1 VARFI
6 PRKSL
11 LVLGLLA
18 TVLGSSAATAVAAT
32 AHPAGPA
39 PAAAKSVTATTS
51 IAKTASAETASAK
64 TVGARLTAAK
74 TVPAGVLH
82 PAAGAAYPQAFL
94 TAVIRPATA
103 PPGTGA
109 PAAEPV
115 GGICSVPGIG
125 DIGNLLNLCHGGG
138 FTGDL
143 NNICQPSLPQPEP
156 ASGGIDAIIRPPAS
170 PGPQGKTLYDNYGVA
185 GQFWAATDMQCSDMT
200 SMIGNNVA
208 GMVFDAAKA
217 VDRVTITVYQSAAGN
232 GILAWLSGVVDR
244 LISSLGNAIYFP
256 YLAPVVLL
264 GVMWLAWHGLIRK
277 RATRTIE
284 GTIWMVVAC
293 AAAIWLI
300 GRPADFTGVGQA
312 VSNGVTQVLNVAFSK
327 LPNPGQGDCVP
338 VHGGDPQS
346 PGGASFGFTQGN
358 GLVDQNAN
366 ELWSV
371 LVCKPW
377 LDGEFGTTQ
386 FSTGRTGQTPV
397 NTYGRQLLW
406 AQAIAANE
414 TPTAALIKAKQTVYS
429 GIAAS
434 IKAHDPA
441 IYPLF
446 QGNQWTSRLEIGF
459 AGLFAALVAGVL
471 VLLIAIT
478 LIILK
483 LGFLLLLI
491 AGPFFL
497 IVGTHPGFGRVV
509 ATRWFE
515 MLVGV
520 LLKSVA
526 VAIVLSVL
534 LYAYSLIMGTSDSVL
549 PWALKILMIAL
560 VTIAVFIYRKPFQ
573 HLFSAV
579 GYGSIGARERAELEI
594 YRSREV
600 LRRNATGVAAAAVGG
615 FTGYSVGRLARRGA
629 PSTALA
635 EHIALAAGSGAPDA
649 GPRSGPMPNGQGLAD
664 PNAPPDGAEPADG
677 QTDDAGVRAGA
688 RGQGRTWAA
697 ADVEGSASAAP
708 PLHLSARGVDEV
720 QADAAGWARGG
731 MDSAGVTRPLSRTG
745 AAPPRPTGARTSWPA
760 AGSGRA
766 VSGAGSPAAGTG
778 TASGPPRQ
786 AGNGRAPAPQQA
798 AIGRGAAPRQA
809 GNGRSPAPPQAGNG
823 RGAVPQQAGNGR
835 GPAPRLPATAGP
847 VARLGSAAG
856 PAPWG
861 GHGPGPAPAAGHAA
875 GPPARTG
882 TASGAIRASGGGS
895 PVSGARGAAGPPART
910 GTIGGPGQAGSA
922 GGPARA
928 GGRGPAP
935 TAGGAVGPSA
945 RPGSAAPVRAGGGGG
960 PMRAGNGGGP
970 VRAGNGGGPVRAG
983 NESGPSWGGSAGGPR
998 PRSAGPGP
1006 GPAPTSAVGQPRAR
1020 WGSETAQGSGDVP
1033 RSGRP
1038 LWQPGPIRTSGGW
1051 SGGGGARS
1059 TPEPRTA
1066 PAPRSGPV
1074 SGAAPAPRS
1083 GPVSGAA
1090 AAPRSGPVSGAA
1102 AAPRSGPVSR
1112 SAPAP
1117 RSAAAFPAS
1126 YPAGPSAPAQPRPQH
1141 SGRPPAY
1148 PATGPA
1154 SGDGPALPPQRS
1166 RGRGIRPGRAAPGSS
1181 NPGGTVG
1188 NGTANSPDAVSSGR
1202 EEAIRR
1208 ETPLPFWLR
1217 PVRRKK

>member
-1 VARFI
+1 VAKLI

-18 TVLGSSAATAVAAT
+18 TVLGSSAATAAAAT
-32 AHPAGPA
+32 VHPAGPRPA
-39 PAAAKSVTATTS
+39 TAKAVTARMGAAQTVAKPAAAQ
-51 IAKTASAETASAK
+51 
-64 TVGARLTAAK
+64 
-74 TVPAGVLH
+74 TVPAAVLH
-82 PAAGAAYPQAFL
+82 PAARTSYPQAFL
-94 TAVIRPATA
+94 TAVTTGPATS

-109 PAAEPV
+109 PAAEPA

-138 FTGDL
+138 ITGDL

-217 VDRVTITVYQSAAGN
+217 IDRVTITVYQSAAGN
-232 GILAWLSGVVDR
+232 GILTWLSGAVDR
-244 LISSLGNAIYFP
+244 LIGSLGNAIYFP
-256 YLAPVVLL
+256 YLAPVILL

-300 GRPADFTGVGQA
+300 GRPADFTGFGQG

-327 LPNPGQGDCVP
+327 LPNPGQGSCVP
-338 VHGGDPQS
+338 VHSGDPQS
-346 PGGASFGFTQGN
+346 PAGANFGFTQGN

-414 TPTAALIKAKQTVYS
+414 TPTAALIKAKQSVYS

-434 IKAHDPA
+434 IKQHDPG

-534 LYAYSLIMGTSDSVL
+534 LYAYSLIMGTSDSAL

-615 FTGYSVGRLARRGA
+615 FAGYRVGRWARRGA
-629 PSTALA
+629 QSTALA
-635 EHIALAAGSGAPDA
+635 EHIALAAGSGAPDGA
-649 GPRSGPMPNGQGLAD
+649 GKGPMPSGQALAD

-677 QTDDAGVRAGA
+677 QTGDSGVRAGA
-688 RGQGRTWAA
+688 RGQGRAWAA
-697 ADVEGSASAAP
+697 ADVEGAASAAP
-708 PLHLSARGVDEV
+708 PLHLSARGADDA
-720 QADAAGWARGG
+720 QAGTAGWARGG
-731 MDSAGVTRPLSRTG
+731 VGSAGVTRPLARTG
-745 AAPPRPTGARTSWPA
+745 DAPPRPTAPRTAWPA
-760 AGSGRA
+760 AGPGRA
-766 VSGAGSPAAGTG
+766 ASGAGTPAAGTG
-778 TASGPPRQ
+778 TAGGSPP
-786 AGNGRAPAPQQA
+786 G
-798 AIGRGAAPRQA
+798 
-809 GNGRSPAPPQAGNG
+809 
-823 RGAVPQQAGNGR
+823 AGNGR
-835 GPAPRLPATAGP
+835 GPAPPRGGNGRGPAPPRGGNG
-847 VARLGSAAG
+847 RG
-856 PAPWG
+856 PAPWAD
-861 GHGPGPAPAAGHAA
+861 HGPGPAPGTGGAA
-875 GPPARTG
+875 GPPARAAM
-882 TASGAIRASGGGS
+882 ASGAVRTSGGGS
-895 PVSGARGAAGPPART
+895 PMSGPRGAAGPPARA
-910 GTIGGPGQAGSA
+910 GMAAGPVQAG
-922 GGPARA
+922 GG
-928 GGRGPAP
+928 G
-935 TAGGAVGPSA
+935 
-945 RPGSAAPVRAGGGGG
+945 PVRAGGGPGPGPGTGG
-960 PMRAGNGGGP
+960 AAGPSARAGMAAGPVRTGGGGGP

-983 NESGPSWGGSAGGPR
+983 NGSGPLWGGSAGGPP

-1006 GPAPTSAVGQPRAR
+1006 RPAPVSAVGQPRAR
-1020 WGSETAQGSGDVP
+1020 WGSETAQGSAGIP

-1038 LWQPGPIRTSGGW
+1038 LWQPGPIRPSGGW
-1051 SGGGGARS
+1051 SGGGATRS
-1059 TPEPRTA
+1059 ASAPQSAAPSR
-1066 PAPRSGPV
+1066 PAPVSRS
-1074 SGAAPAPRS
+1074 AAP
-1083 GPVSGAA
+1083 
-1090 AAPRSGPVSGAA
+1090 
-1102 AAPRSGPVSR
+1102 SR

-1117 RSAAAFPAS
+1117 RSAAPFPAS
-1126 YPAGPSAPAQPRPQH
+1126 YPAGPPAPATQPRPQY
-1141 SGRPPAY
+1141 SGGPSAY
-1148 PATGPA
+1148 PAAGPA
-1154 SGDGPALPPQRS
+1154 SGGGPAGPPQRS
-1166 RGRGIRPGRAAPGSS
+1166 RGRGVWPGRAAPGPSR
-1181 NPGGTVG
+1181 PGGTA
-1188 NGTANSPDAVSSGR
+1188 GTGAAGSPNPVSSGKE
-1202 EEAIRR
+1202 EEAIHR
-1208 ETPLPFWLR
+1208 EAPVPFWLR